1 MTQTAR
7 PGSAAKPARGRN
19 AGATRN
25 DLLKA
30 AMRRFTVL
38 GYERTTMRE
47 VAADAGVNVSLIN
60 RYFGSK
66 EGLFAVVMRES
77 AVAFENQDIGDP
89 GGLVE
94 SMLAK
99 LSPAAWPEFGHE
111 HPLLLLL
118 GDVGGDKHVS
128 DLRRRSLQVVV
139 NKLADEIAGGSES
152 AQQDFGSRA
161 ELVLSLIVG
170 VLSVRTGL
178 PEGSLA
184 AADSDGL
191 GLMLAR
197 IIACI
202 RELGS

>member
-1 MTQTAR
+1 MTQTAQ

-19 AGATRN
+19 AGVTRN
-25 DLLKA
+25 DLLTA

-99 LSPAAWPEFGHE
+99 LSPAAWPEFGYE

-118 GDVGGDKHVS
+118 GDVGGDERVG

-139 NKLADEIAGGSES
+139 NKLADEIAGGSAS

-184 AADSDGL
+184 AADSGEL
-191 GLMLAR
+191 SAMLAR